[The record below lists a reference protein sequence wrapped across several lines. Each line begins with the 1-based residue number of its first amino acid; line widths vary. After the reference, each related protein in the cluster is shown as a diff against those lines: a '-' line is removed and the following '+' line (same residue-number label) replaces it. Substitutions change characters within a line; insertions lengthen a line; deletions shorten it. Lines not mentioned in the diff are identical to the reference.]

1 MSSSR
6 SSLLSG
12 LIVHACAGTSTIHL
26 AELQLQSA
34 LATAK
39 AAARAAGQ
47 AAACCGVDSSRVR
60 EAVRKLPASLQGCL
74 SQETATPRISQVRD
88 VQLSEGSLCSLL
100 CSGRGGS
107 AVSLLS
113 ELQTKTYHD
122 SSAKPHAALSPRLC
136 PSPGCRKVF
145 LCLCPKRSSVQGKAA
160 LLHSQASHIQQDLAR
175 RRQQAVATQHALDQ
189 LPLPP
194 STRSQQERVVQPD
207 RASQVSRISQP
218 DTQGAEPSLSPAR

>member
-1 MSSSR
+1 MSSSQ
-6 SSLLSG
+6 SSLLSV

-47 AAACCGVDSSRVR
+47 AAACCGVSSSRVR
-60 EAVRKLPASLQGCL
+60 EAVRKLPASLQGCV
-74 SQETATPRISQVRD
+74 SQETATPPISQVRD

-100 CSGRGGS
+100 CSGKGGS

-113 ELQTKTYHD
+113 ELQTNIYHD

-136 PSPGCRKVF
+136 PSPGCRQV
-145 LCLCPKRSSVQGKAA
+145 SSVHVPKAQFCAGKGCTAA
-160 LLHSQASHIQQDLAR
+160 
-175 RRQQAVATQHALDQ
+175 
-189 LPLPP
+189 
-194 STRSQQERVVQPD
+194 QP
-207 RASQVSRISQP
+207 SQP
-218 DTQGAEPSLSPAR
+218 YTARPGTAQTAGCSHSACLGPVAPPAINTVTTGAGGPA